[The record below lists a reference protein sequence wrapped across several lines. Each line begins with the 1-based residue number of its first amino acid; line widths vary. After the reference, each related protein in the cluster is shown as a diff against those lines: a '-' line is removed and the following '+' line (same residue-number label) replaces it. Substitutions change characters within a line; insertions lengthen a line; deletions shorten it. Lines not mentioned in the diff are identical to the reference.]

1 MSSVVTPLESNAK
14 QELVEGLTQ
23 AVAETAIETLK
34 AQNYHWNVEGMG
46 FGPLHEL
53 FQTIYEDHFAAQDEL
68 SERIKALDA
77 HAEGR
82 YADFLRRSVIE
93 ECDGRIDAKAM
104 IRTLQAD
111 QETLSA
117 TLTALAAIA
126 EKHGDIVTND
136 MAIERAQ
143 IHDKFAWMLRAHL
156 RG

>member
-1 MSSVVTPLESNAK
+1 MSNVVTALEPNAK

-46 FGPLHEL
+46 FGPLHAL
-53 FQTIYEDHFAAQDEL
+53 FQEMYEDHFAAQDEL
-68 SERIKALDA
+68 AERIKALDA

-82 YADFLRRSVIE
+82 YSDFLRRSAIE
-93 ECDGRIDAKAM
+93 ECDGKVDAKAM
-104 IRTLQAD
+104 IKNLQTD
-111 QETLSA
+111 QEALSA

-126 EKHGDIVTND
+126 DKYGDVVTND

-143 IHDKFAWMLRAHL
+143 VHDKFAWMLRSHL